1 MDTTPAT
8 GSRFALEPFRALRL
22 ADSYVGDPIAN
33 RVFAR
38 PYRSVPGRLR
48 DWRRK
53 RHLRLDARPALYL
66 HEYTSA
72 GVSIRG
78 IVALLDLNGAAGRV
92 FPHEDVHPD
101 QVRQLADRMA
111 EMSLNPAPIL
121 LMHRGPASVRE
132 VLTTTAAGPPDLT
145 YTDRADQLQRIW
157 RITDPQV
164 QATLEEAL
172 ADARAVIADGHHRY
186 AAAVRLQ
193 AQRAGTAWDQTLVML
208 IDQADTPLQLCAIH
222 RTIPRL
228 TLSTVEKVS
237 AQRGDDFRRHPS
249 SHEALAELED
259 AIVLHDG
266 QHWATLRPTGASPL
280 LVTAVHETLLPAWKV
295 REERLVFHHTA
306 AEALARAGQGLAVL
320 LPAPTFDQV
329 ASSARSGQL
338 LPQKATSFQPKPH
351 VGVLMRDLRDG

>member
-53 RHLRLDARPALYL
+53 RHLRLDPRPALYL

-72 GVSIRG
+72 GVTIRG
-78 IVALLDLNGAAGRV
+78 LVALLDLTRASGRV
-92 FPHEDVHPD
+92 FPHEDVHAD
-101 QVRQLADRMA
+101 QVRQLADRMS

-121 LMHRGPASVRE
+121 LMHRGPATVRE
-132 VLTTTAAGPPDLT
+132 VLESTAAHPPDLV

-157 RITDPQV
+157 RITDAGV
-164 QATLEEAL
+164 QATLEDAL
-172 ADARAVIADGHHRY
+172 TDVRAVIADGHHRY
-186 AAAVRLQ
+186 AAAASLQ
-193 AQRAGTAWDQTLVML
+193 AQRSGTGWDQTLVML

-222 RTIPRL
+222 RSIPRL
-228 TLSTVEKVS
+228 TLATVERVS
-237 AQRGDDFRRHPS
+237 TRRGDDFRRHES
-249 SHEALAELED
+249 SHQALAELED

-266 QHWATLRPTGASPL
+266 QHWATLRPAGASPL
-280 LVTAVHETLLPAWKV
+280 LVTAVHETLLPAWQV
-295 REERLVFHHTA
+295 GEDQLVFHHTA
-306 AEALARAGQGLAVL
+306 AEALARAGQGLSVL

-329 ASSARSGQL
+329 ATSARSGQL